1 MREIKELDM
10 IDLSKFD
17 RSKFTNIPYEQKIQK
32 PWGYEIILTSP
43 NLPYTSKILHVDA
56 GYRLSSQVHD
66 EKQETLILFSGEAN
80 LLIDGQDGEI
90 KQIQMQLRKGYTI
103 QPGQR
108 HRVAAVTD
116 VEIFEASTQE
126 IGTTYRLED
135 DYSRGNE
142 TEDLRKKERSK
153 M

>member
-1 MREIKELDM
+1 M

-17 RSKFTNIPYEQKIQK
+17 RSRFTNIPYEDKIQK
-32 PWGYEIILTSP
+32 PWGFEIIVSP
-43 NLPYTSKILHVDA
+43 PELPYTSKILHVNA
-56 GYRLSSQVHD
+56 GHRLSSQVHD
-66 EKQETLILFSGEAN
+66 KKQETLTLFSGQAN

-90 KQIQMQLRKGYTI
+90 KQIQMQLLKGYTI

-116 VEIFEASTQE
+116 AEIFEASTQE

-135 DYSRGNE
+135 DYSRGDE
-142 TEDLRKKERSK
+142 TEDVRKKERSK
-153 M
+153 V